1 MERRHDEE
9 IQNTVLENGLHQP
22 AHPGLAVVS
31 FELQDE
37 DDNTNK
43 SDKVCRGVRVWISA
57 GRLATNTCKSDLGP
71 VDPRGFVRS
80 SENTSSVRVE
90 RDLGHLNS

>member
-22 AHPGLAVVS
+22 AHAGLTVVS
-31 FELQDE
+31 FELEDE

-43 SDKVCRGVRVWISA
+43 GDEVCWECKV
-57 GRLATNTCKSDLGP
+57 P
-71 VDPRGFVRS
+71 
-80 SENTSSVRVE
+80 
-90 RDLGHLNS
+90 GHLRDSRQ

>member
-37 DDNTNK
+37 DDNANK
-43 SDKVCRGVRVWISA
+43 SDKVCRGVRVLDIRGTAGNKYLQKRPGTCRSTWI
-57 GRLATNTCKSDLGP
+57 CQ
-71 VDPRGFVRS
+71 
-80 SENTSSVRVE
+80 EQ
-90 RDLGHLNS
+90 